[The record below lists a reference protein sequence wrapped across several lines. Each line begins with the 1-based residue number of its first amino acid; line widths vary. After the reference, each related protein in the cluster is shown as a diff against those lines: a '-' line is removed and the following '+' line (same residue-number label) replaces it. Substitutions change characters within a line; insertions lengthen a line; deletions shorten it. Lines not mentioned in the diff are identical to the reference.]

1 MKKILYIFNF
11 NLTRIFLKFIFF
23 FLILNF
29 ISLFILNFL
38 YLSSEFRFNKIFSFK
53 EINQNFIIIG
63 NSRSIQF
70 NKYNLRNEN
79 IFNLAFNEINLE
91 SLDLILYSLSKK
103 TNNFNKSIFIELTT
117 INIDNKLDCD
127 YGFYYYSNNFD
138 KKNFKKK
145 CVKNNYFKILPVYIL
160 NSKFFYRSLYYI
172 FNEDQKWS
180 SSKVMNDYLC
190 VSDNSSYKDLFL
202 SKNIPFFLKG
212 LNSITKKYNNLNFKF
227 WLAPVFKKYKSV
239 NMFEDELVKTYSTDI
254 IQLNKNLD
262 EIFYTNCLN
271 FSDHLHLSKKGV
283 IDIADIFN
291 QLLNDKN
298 Y

>member
-1 MKKILYIFNF
+1 MKKILYTFNF
-11 NLTRIFLKFIFF
+11 NLIKIFLKFIFF

-53 EINQNFIIIG
+53 EIDQNFIIIG

-79 IFNLAFNEINLE
+79 IFNLAFNEINLK
-91 SLDLILYSLSKK
+91 SLDLILHSLSKT
-103 TNNFNKSIFIELTT
+103 TNNFNKLIFIELTT

-138 KKNFKKK
+138 KKNFKKE
-145 CVKNNYFKILPVYIL
+145 CIKNNYFKIMPVYIL

-190 VSDNSSYKDLFL
+190 ASDNSTYDGLLL
-202 SKNIPFFLKG
+202 SKNIPFFLKE
-212 LNSITKKYNNLNFKF
+212 LNSITNKYNNLNFKF
-227 WLAPVFKKYKSV
+227 WLAPVFKKYNSV
-239 NMFEDELVKTYSTDI
+239 NIFEDELVKTYSTEI
-254 IQLNKNLD
+254 VQLNKNLD
-262 EIFYTNCLN
+262 KTFYNNCLN

-283 IDIADIFN
+283 FDIADIFN
-291 QLLNDKN
+291 ELLNDKN